1 MSTPGSVLIVG
12 ASAGGLTTAEALRRK
27 GYGGRLTL
35 LGGERHLPYD
45 RPPLSKQVLSGAWDA
60 GRAQL
65 RPEPALRALD
75 ADLVLGDRA
84 TGLDVANRTVR
95 TESGRALG
103 ADAIVIATG
112 VHARTLLVEAESVEA
127 QPAEPPSG
135 QDRLAG
141 VHVIRTLDDSVALR
155 AELATARRLVVVG
168 DGVLGAEVAAT
179 GRGLGLDVTL
189 AGPQSVPMESQFGPW
204 AGGLLGDLH
213 TERGVRLR
221 LGTGVSGLAGEAGR
235 VVGVVLETGEQLPA
249 DVVVVAIGG
258 IPATEWL
265 AGSGLAVDNGIVCD
279 AMCRAAEGI
288 YAVGD
293 VARWRHLGLDTLLRL
308 ENRTNATEQAVAVA
322 SNILG
327 ADQAYVPVPYFWTDQ
342 YDVKVMV
349 HGLIP
354 ADAEI
359 EVVEGDPA
367 ARRFVA
373 LCRSGG
379 VARGVLGWNMPK
391 QTRVHRQQVADALAL
406 AAQMVS

>member
-1 MSTPGSVLIVG
+1 MSTPGSVLVVG

-27 GYGGRLTL
+27 GYEGRLTL

-45 RPPLSKQVLSGAWDA
+45 RPPLSKQVLSGAWEA

-75 ADLVLGDRA
+75 AELVLGDGA

-95 TESGRALG
+95 TESGRELG
-103 ADAIVIATG
+103 ADTIVIATG
-112 VHARTLLVEAESVEA
+112 VHARTLPVEA
-127 QPAEPPSG
+127 QPADPRPG

-141 VHVIRTLDDSVALR
+141 VHVIRTLDDSVALH

-189 AGPQSVPMESQFGPW
+189 AGPQSVPMQSQFGPW
-204 AGGLLGDLH
+204 AGALLGDLH
-213 TERGVRLR
+213 TDRGVRLR
-221 LGTGVSGLAGEAGR
+221 LGTGVSGLAGVAGR
-235 VVGVVLETGEQLPA
+235 VAGVVLETGEQLPA

-265 AGSGLAVDNGIVCD
+265 AGSGLTIDNGIVCD
-279 AMCRAAEGI
+279 AMCRAADGI

-293 VARWRHLGLDTLLRL
+293 VARWRHLGLGALLRL

-327 ADQAYVPVPYFWTDQ
+327 ADEPYVPVPYFWTDQ

-349 HGLIP
+349 HGLVP

-391 QTRVHRQQVADALAL
+391 QTRLHRQQVADALIL
-406 AAQMVS
+406 AVR

>member
-1 MSTPGSVLIVG
+1 MSAPGSVLIVG

-27 GYGGRLTL
+27 GYEGRLTL

-45 RPPLSKQVLSGAWDA
+45 RPPLSKQVLSGAWEA
-60 GRAQL
+60 SRAQL
-65 RPEPALRALD
+65 RPEPALQALD
-75 ADLVLGDRA
+75 AELVLGDRA

-95 TESGRALG
+95 TESGRELG
-103 ADAIVIATG
+103 ADTIVIATG
-112 VHARTLLVEAESVEA
+112 VHARTLPAEA
-127 QPAEPPSG
+127 QPAETRPG

-141 VHVIRTLDDSVALR
+141 VHVIRTLDDSVALH

-204 AGGLLGDLH
+204 AGALLGDLH
-213 TERGVRLR
+213 TEQGVTLR
-221 LGTGVSGLAGEAGR
+221 LGTGVSGLAGESGR
-235 VVGVVLETGEQLPA
+235 VVGVLLETGEQLPA

-258 IPATEWL
+258 IPATDWL
-265 AGSGLAVDNGIVCD
+265 AGSGLTIDNGIVCD
-279 AMCRAAEGI
+279 AMCRAADGI

-327 ADQAYVPVPYFWTDQ
+327 AGQSYVPVPYFWTDQ

-367 ARRFVA
+367 TRRFVA

-391 QTRVHRQQVADALAL
+391 QTRLHRQQVADALTL
-406 AAQMVS
+406 AAH

>member
-27 GYGGRLTL
+27 GYEGRLTL

-45 RPPLSKQVLSGAWDA
+45 RPPLSKQVLSGAWEA

-75 ADLVLGDRA
+75 AELVLGDRA

-95 TESGRALG
+95 TESGRELG
-103 ADAIVIATG
+103 ADTIVIATG
-112 VHARTLLVEAESVEA
+112 VHARTLPVEA
-127 QPAEPPSG
+127 QPANPRPG

-141 VHVIRTLDDSVALR
+141 VHVIRTLDDSVALH

-189 AGPQSVPMESQFGPW
+189 AGPQSVPMQSQFGPW
-204 AGGLLGDLH
+204 AGALLGDLH
-213 TERGVRLR
+213 TDRGVRLR
-221 LGTGVSGLAGEAGR
+221 LGTGVSGLAGVAGR
-235 VVGVVLETGEQLPA
+235 VAGVVLETGEQLPA

-265 AGSGLAVDNGIVCD
+265 AGSGLTIDNGIVCD
-279 AMCRAAEGI
+279 AMCRAADGI

-293 VARWRHLGLDTLLRL
+293 VARWRHLGLGALLRL

-322 SNILG
+322 ANILG
-327 ADQAYVPVPYFWTDQ
+327 ADQPYVPVPYFWTDQ

-349 HGLIP
+349 HGLVP

-391 QTRVHRQQVADALAL
+391 QTRLHRQQVADALAL
-406 AAQMVS
+406 AAR